1 LNLLDPVDPFPFIFQ
16 FAPLVESAKE
26 GKRDIIGDFKV
37 PDVFNVEKST
47 NTVGEASTWNRL
59 IFDVDESTVLVEGN
73 FNVESTL
80 KNIPCLHRYFST

>member
-1 LNLLDPVDPFPFIFQ
+1 ML
-16 FAPLVESAKE
+16 SAKE
-26 GKRDIIGDFKV
+26 GKRDIIGDLKG

-59 IFDVDESTVLVEGN
+59 ILDVDESTVLVEGN

-80 KNIPCLHRYFST
+80 